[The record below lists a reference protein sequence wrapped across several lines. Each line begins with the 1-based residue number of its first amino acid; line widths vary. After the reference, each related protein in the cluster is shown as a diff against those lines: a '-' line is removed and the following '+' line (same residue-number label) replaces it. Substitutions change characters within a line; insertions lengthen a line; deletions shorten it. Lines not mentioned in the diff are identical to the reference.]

1 MKLTSGLTKSK
12 EGPRTK
18 RTSDWLTLPTGLRA
32 AALLMATAVMA
43 GACGSQDEAETDSTD
58 GAETEA
64 AEVVLVT
71 YDSFAL
77 PEGAAETFQ
86 AETGATIKVVAA
98 GDSGAML
105 AGSLLTAGSPDGD
118 VIFGVDNTTA
128 TEVLDRGLLE
138 PYAAVGLDEV
148 RGDVALDGELGELLT
163 PIDTGDVCLNIDTQW
178 FADNAELDPPA
189 TFEQLTSEEYA
200 SLLVVENPVNSS
212 PGMAFMLGTIDEFG
226 EDGWLEYWGELKT
239 RGVKVAPSWD
249 DAYYNDYS
257 VNGGDR
263 PIVVSYASSPPAE
276 VIFSEGERTEPA
288 SEVALDTCVAQVEYA
303 GLLEGAANPEL
314 GQELIDFMLAEDWQS
329 ALPEANFVYPVTG
342 VDLPES
348 FVKWAPRPKSPIIV
362 DAVVVGENRN
372 TWIEQWREV
381 ME

>member
-1 MKLTSGLTKSK
+1 MMRISDYLRHPSGH
-12 EGPRTK
+12 
-18 RTSDWLTLPTGLRA
+18 RA
-32 AALLMATAVMA
+32 VVGLMATTVMVA
-43 GACGSQDEAETDSTD
+43 GACGSQGNDASQDAADGDSTE
-58 GAETEA
+58 G

-77 PEGAAETFQ
+77 PEGAAEAFE
-86 AETGATIKVVAA
+86 AESGATIKVVSA

-118 VIFGVDNTTA
+118 VIFGIDNTTA
-128 TEVLDRGLLE
+128 TEVLDEGLLE
-138 PYAAVGLDEV
+138 PYEAVGLDGV
-148 RGDVALDGELGELLT
+148 REGVALDSELGSLLT
-163 PIDTGDVCLNIDTQW
+163 PIDTGDVCVNVDTQW
-178 FADNAELDPPA
+178 FAENPDLDPPA
-189 TFEQLTSEEYA
+189 TFEQLASEEYA

-226 EDGWLEYWGELKT
+226 EDGWLDYWGELKT
-239 RGVKVAPSWD
+239 HGVKVAPSWD

-257 VNGGDR
+257 VSGGDR

-276 VIFSEGERTEPA
+276 VVFSEGERTEPA

-303 GLLEGAANPEL
+303 GVLAGAANPEL
-314 GQELIDFMLAEDWQS
+314 GRELIDFMLAEDWQS
-329 ALPEANFVYPVTG
+329 ALPEANFVYPVTE

-348 FVKWAPRPKSPIIV
+348 FVKWAPRPESPIIV
-362 DAVVVGENRN
+362 DAVVAGENRN
-372 TWIEQWREV
+372 AWIEQWREV